1 MQAAPALKLA
11 PLASAPTL
19 SSGMPQQRKLEHT
32 VLCYVLLA
40 LITVAVYLPVIELS
54 FVTFDDTY
62 YLTENPKV
70 QAGLTWESVRWA
82 FTRAHA
88 ANWHPLTWLSH
99 MLDCQLYG
107 MKPLGHH
114 VTSLLFHTANTLLL
128 FGLLKRLTGA
138 FWRSAFVSALFALH
152 PLHVESVAW
161 VAERKD
167 VLSTFFFLLTLLAYA
182 RYVEGWSPKSKVQSP
197 MSQGRK
203 PKAEESLKSK
213 VQGPKSGVW
222 YVAALVMFAL
232 GLMSKPMLVTL
243 PFILLLLDYWPLGR
257 LSLPS
262 LHRSTTPPLRLL
274 LEKIPFF
281 MLSAA
286 SCVVTVIAQQK
297 GGAVAALEGASGVSL
312 EARLINTPISYVWYL
327 VKLVWPSDLAVI
339 YPFVRDWPLPQV
351 LLSTALLIALTGVAL
366 WQGRR
371 WAYLAVGWLWYL
383 GTLVPVI
390 GLVKVGTQSIA
401 DRYTYI
407 PAIGLFIVF
416 AWGVADLTARWPK
429 RALPL
434 AAGAA
439 AVLAACALAMGVQL
453 LYWQNTETLFRHTL
467 AVTRNNYMACNN
479 LGFYYAQ
486 RGELE
491 LAKKYY
497 RSAME
502 IAPNFPGARNNL
514 GAALVYQKRYEE
526 AVATLEG
533 ALSLNPR
540 SAEVES
546 NLGAALYCL
555 ERSDEAIS
563 HLRKAIQLD
572 PEHLLAHYNLGSA
585 LMQKDRLAEAAE
597 EFRIA
602 ARLNPRYAEAYNN
615 LALTLVKQGKLDEA
629 AVQFKQALA
638 IQPGL
643 LPALYG
649 FGELLIDQGKPD
661 AAIEQFS
668 EVIRLQPN
676 HEPARVQLGLA
687 RASQGKLEEAVADFS
702 AALRIQPDDA
712 AAQCHL
718 AAALAGQHKT
728 REAIQH
734 YQEALKTLPDF
745 PEALNNLAW
754 ILAANPDPQIRNGR
768 EAVALAER
776 ACRLT
781 EYKQPMM
788 VGTLAAA
795 YAETGRF
802 AEAVTT
808 AEKARTLAEQ
818 ANQTEL
824 AARNHILLERYRS
837 GQPARDTP

>member
-1 MQAAPALKLA
+1 
-11 PLASAPTL
+11 
-19 SSGMPQQRKLEHT
+19 MPQQRKLEHT

-138 FWRSAFVSALFALH
+138 FWRSAFVAALFALH

-182 RYVEGWSPKSKVQSP
+182 RYVEGRSPKSKVQSP
-197 MSQGRK
+197 KSEDRK
-203 PKAEESLKSK
+203 PKAEGSIKSK
-213 VQGPKSGVW
+213 VQSPKPGVW
-222 YVAALVMFAL
+222 YVAALVLFAL
-232 GLMSKPMLVTL
+232 GLMSKPMLVTV
-243 PFILLLLDYWPLGR
+243 PFVLLLLDYWPLRR
-257 LSLPS
+257 LSFPL

-274 LEKIPFF
+274 LEKLPFF
-281 MLSAA
+281 ALSAA

-339 YPFVRDWPLPQV
+339 YPFVRDWPMPQV
-351 LLSTALLIALTGVAL
+351 VLATAVLIALTGVAL

-371 WAYLAVGWLWYL
+371 WAYLAVGWLWFL

-439 AVLAACALAMGVQL
+439 AVLAACALAVGVQL

-486 RGELE
+486 RGDLE

-497 RSAME
+497 RSAID

-526 AVATLEG
+526 AVATLAG

-563 HLRKAIQLD
+563 HLRKALELD
-572 PEHLLAHYNLGSA
+572 PEHPLAHYNLGSA

-602 ARLNPRYAEAYNN
+602 ARLNPRYAEACNN
-615 LALTLVKQGKLDEA
+615 LALTLAKQGKLDEA
-629 AVQFKQALA
+629 AAQFRQALA

-643 LPALYG
+643 LPAHYG

-718 AAALAGQHKT
+718 AAALAGLHKT
-728 REAIQH
+728 KEAIGH
-734 YQEALKTLPDF
+734 YRDALKALPDF

-754 ILAANPDPQIRNGR
+754 ILAANPDPQVRNGR

-776 ACRLT
+776 ACKLT

-808 AEKARTLAEQ
+808 AEKAKTLAEQ

-824 AARNHILLERYRS
+824 AARNHTLLERYRS

>member
-1 MQAAPALKLA
+1 
-11 PLASAPTL
+11 
-19 SSGMPQQRKLEHT
+19 MPHQRKLEHT

-138 FWRSAFVSALFALH
+138 FWRSAFVAALFALH

-182 RYVEGWSPKSKVQSP
+182 RYVEGRSPKSKVQSP
-197 MSQGRK
+197 KSEGRK

-213 VQGPKSGVW
+213 GQSPKSGVW
-222 YVAALVMFAL
+222 YVAALVLFAL
-232 GLMSKPMLVTL
+232 GLMSKPMLVTV
-243 PFILLLLDYWPLGR
+243 PFVLLLLDYWPLGR
-257 LSLPS
+257 LSFPS
-262 LHRSTTPPLRLL
+262 LHRSTAPPLRLL
-274 LEKIPFF
+274 LEKVPFF
-281 MLSAA
+281 ALSAA

-339 YPFVRDWPLPQV
+339 YPYVRDWPMPQV
-351 LLSTALLIALTGVAL
+351 LLASALLIALTGVAL

-439 AVLAACALAMGVQL
+439 AVLAACALAVGVQL
-453 LYWQNTETLFRHTL
+453 PYWQNTETLFRHTL

-479 LGFYYAQ
+479 LGYYYAQ

-502 IAPNFPGARNNL
+502 IAPCFPGARNNL

-526 AVATLEG
+526 AVAALEG

-572 PEHLLAHYNLGSA
+572 PEHPLAHYNLGSA
-585 LMQKDRLAEAAE
+585 LLQKDRLTEAAE

-602 ARLNPRYAEAYNN
+602 ARLNPRYAEANNN

-643 LPALYG
+643 LPAHYG

-676 HEPARVQLGLA
+676 DEPARVQLGLA
-687 RASQGKLEEAVADFS
+687 HASQGKLEEAVADFS

-734 YQEALKTLPDF
+734 YRDALKTLPDF

-754 ILAANPDPQIRNGR
+754 ILAANPDPQVRNGR

-776 ACRLT
+776 ACKLT

-795 YAETGRF
+795 YAESGRF

-808 AEKARTLAEQ
+808 AEKAKTLAEQ

-824 AARNHILLERYRS
+824 AARNHTLLERYRS